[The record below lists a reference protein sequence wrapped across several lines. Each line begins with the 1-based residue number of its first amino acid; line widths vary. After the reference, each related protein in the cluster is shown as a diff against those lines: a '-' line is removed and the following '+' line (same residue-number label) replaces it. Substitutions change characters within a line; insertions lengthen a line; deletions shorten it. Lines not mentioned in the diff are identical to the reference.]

1 MALFLAFVAVL
12 LAAFALVRIRELSE
26 RVRALHEDLFA
37 ERRGRSWPPPEAAVP
52 PPTPKAAPTA
62 AAPAV
67 PAAPPPPPPR
77 IQPPPPP
84 LEPFEPAK
92 PVGPLEPV
100 AAPSPRA
107 SPVARRI
114 ESIDPRIT
122 WERWLGVR
130 GAAVLGGIFL
140 AIAGVLFFQY
150 SIEHGFITKEL
161 RVALG
166 TLAGVA
172 CLVVGEVVRRR
183 GYALTANAITGAGA
197 VILYAAFWSAHVLG
211 IFAFGVSFGAMVA
224 TTALC
229 CFLSWRNESQL
240 VAWLGL
246 SGGFATPILLS
257 TGRDEP
263 IALFSYLML
272 LDVSFLFVARKRR
285 WPLVGALGLVGTVLI
300 QAAWSTRFMGP
311 TRFVVG
317 ILFLGAFAMLFALL
331 APASAEGE
339 SKTGQRGRW
348 LAVRVGALLF
358 PFAFAAQYAGRV
370 DVGYHLYPLVLL
382 ASLLAAA
389 ASVLARRHE
398 APYVPV
404 GAAAGASAISLVW
417 VLSNQLETARVW
429 ELVACAV
436 LSCAVLHVFSEWK
449 RGTSRATKEH
459 DLASAVAAGG
469 MIAVLFAAAYPSK
482 GADLWPLVAGFVL
495 VPLFLLRLDALAP
508 STLRPFLACVPAGI
522 GISVWMNANA
532 STGAS
537 RDVVTWFAAVA
548 VAPALYLL
556 AACARKH
563 EGGRRSTFAAAAIAC
578 APLFSSLEIRFGHGT
593 HPAVAF
599 VPILAL
605 GVLAA
610 IGASGARNG
619 LLLGFAAV
627 ATSVVQWVVETNIR
641 PVDPADPGLAW
652 TGFAVL
658 LASAATFL
666 VFPLARR
673 SIWSASRTIAWTPLV
688 VVIWFPALVEMR
700 GAIGPGNRHAIPALA
715 LALVCLAGAAW
726 ALQDRRAE
734 ISAERSRDR
743 STVAALG
750 LRALALAAPF
760 LAIALAGI
768 LARSPWAPA
777 AAGLCLGCALL
788 WKVADDPPLKYAAC
802 CGAGISLLILLVEA
816 LGGPLQTYPYPLVS
830 GLGFDFFMPAAAAV
844 AAGWIGHAREIE
856 RLRPAEKGFYGSAL
870 PVVFPLAGIAG
881 IGSLLV
887 WITVEV
893 ERFFARDATFHV
905 RFGDSPARDLS
916 LSIAWALFALL
927 LLVFGTSRKLGA
939 LRWISLV
946 LLLATIGKVF
956 LLDLED
962 LAGLYRV
969 GSFLGLALSL
979 LVVSVLYQRFVFRKP
994 RPEGS

>member
-12 LAAFALVRIRELSE
+12 LAAFALVRIRELAE
-26 RVRALHEDLFA
+26 RVRALHEDFHDQRRALARGWPTSEAAA
-37 ERRGRSWPPPEAAVP
+37 ERPAPKPEPAPEILIPRPDLPTSSVAPPPPVL
-52 PPTPKAAPTA
+52 
-62 AAPAV
+62 
-67 PAAPPPPPPR
+67 PPPPR
-77 IQPPPPP
+77 IERP
-84 LEPFEPAK
+84 
-92 PVGPLEPV
+92 
-100 AAPSPRA
+100 
-107 SPVARRI
+107 SPVAR
-114 ESIDPRIT
+114 PPIT
-122 WERWLGVR
+122 RRRATPEVEWERWLGVR

-150 SIEHGFITKEL
+150 SIEHGLLTKEM

-172 CLVVGEVVRRR
+172 CLAGGEVVRRR
-183 GYALTANAITGAGA
+183 GYALTGNAITGAGA

-211 IFAFGVSFGAMVA
+211 IFAFGVSFAGMVA

-240 VAWLGL
+240 IAWLGL

-317 ILFLGAFAMLFALL
+317 VLFLGAFAMLFALL
-331 APASAEGE
+331 APAAPEGG
-339 SKTGQRGRW
+339 SKSGERGRW
-348 LAVRVGALLF
+348 IAVRVGALLF

-389 ASVLARRHE
+389 SSFLARRQE

-404 GAAAGASAISLVW
+404 GAAAGSSAIALVW
-417 VLSNQLETARVW
+417 VFSNQLETARVW

-436 LSCAVLHVFSEWK
+436 FSCAVLHVFSEWK
-449 RGTSRATKEH
+449 RGRSPATKEH

-469 MIAVLFAAAYPSK
+469 MIAVLFAAAYPSR
-482 GADLWPLVAGFVL
+482 GADLWPLIAGIAL

-508 STLRPFLACVPAGI
+508 STLRPFLACVPAGLGVSI
-522 GISVWMNANA
+522 WMNANA
-532 STGAS
+532 AS
-537 RDVVTWFAAVA
+537 GIPRDVLTWFAAA
-548 VAPALYLL
+548 AAAPSVFLL
-556 AACARKH
+556 AARARGH
-563 EGGRRSTFAAAAIAC
+563 DGGRKSTFAAAAIAC
-578 APLFSSLEIRFGHGT
+578 TPLFSSLELRFGHGT

-599 VPILAL
+599 VPVLAL
-605 GVLAA
+605 GALMALGAA
-610 IGASGARNG
+610 GARSG
-619 LLLGFAAV
+619 LLLGLAAV
-627 ATSVVQWVVETNIR
+627 ATSFVQWVVETNVR
-641 PVDPADPGLAW
+641 PIDPALAW
-652 TGFAVL
+652 IGFGVL
-658 LASAATFL
+658 LASAALFL
-666 VFPLARR
+666 LFPLARR
-673 SIWSASRTIAWTPLV
+673 SIWSESRTIAWTAPLAV
-688 VVIWFPALVEMR
+688 LCWFPALVEMR
-700 GAIGPGNRHAIPALA
+700 RAAGPGNRHAIPALA
-715 LALVCLAGAAW
+715 LALLYLAGAAW
-726 ALQDRRAE
+726 ALGDRRAE
-734 ISAERSRDR
+734 IQADRGSHRS
-743 STVAALG
+743 SVAALG

-760 LAIALAGI
+760 LAIALAGS
-768 LARSPWAPA
+768 LGRSPWGPA
-777 AAGLCLGCALL
+777 AAGLCLGCAVL
-788 WKVADDPPLKYAAC
+788 WKLADDPPLKYAALG
-802 CGAGISLLILLVEA
+802 GAGISFLILLVEA
-816 LGGPLQTYPYPLVS
+816 LVSPLQTFPYPLVS
-830 GLGFDFFMPAAAAV
+830 GLGFDFFLPAAAAV

-856 RLRPAEKGFYGSAL
+856 RARPAEKGFYASGL
-870 PVVFPLAGIAG
+870 PVFFALSGIAG

-893 ERFFARDATFHV
+893 ERLFAREPTFHV
-905 RFGDSPARDLS
+905 RFGDRPAQDLS

-927 LLVFGTSRKLGA
+927 LLLFGTSRKLGA
-939 LRWISLV
+939 LRWMSLF

-979 LVVSVLYQRFVFRKP
+979 LVVSLLYQRFVFRKP
-994 RPEGS
+994 RTEGP

>member
-12 LAAFALVRIRELSE
+12 LAAFALVRIRELAQ
-26 RVRALHEDLFA
+26 RIRALHEELLDQRLG
-37 ERRGRSWPPPEAAVP
+37 RGWPPPEPVDP
-52 PPTPKAAPTA
+52 PPTPKAAPTT
-62 AAPAV
+62 AAPAA
-67 PAAPPPPPPR
+67 PTAPPPPPPPR
-77 IQPPPPP
+77 IRSPLPP
-84 LEPFEPAK
+84 LPPTDTIH
-92 PVGPLEPV
+92 PQP
-100 AAPSPRA
+100 APSPA
-107 SPVARRI
+107 ARRV
-114 ESIDPRIT
+114 ESIDPRID

-150 SIEHGFITKEL
+150 SIEHGIITKEM

-166 TLAGVA
+166 ALAGVA
-172 CLVVGEVVRRR
+172 CFVVGEVVRRR

-211 IFAFGVSFGAMVA
+211 IFAFGVSFAAMVA

-229 CFLSWRNESQL
+229 CFLSWRNASQL

-300 QAAWSTRFMGP
+300 QAAWSTRYMGP

-317 ILFLGAFAMLFALL
+317 VVFLGVFAMLFALL
-331 APASAEGE
+331 APAANEGDE
-339 SKTGQRGRW
+339 KSGERGRW

-389 ASVLARRHE
+389 ASILARRQD

-404 GAAAGASAISLVW
+404 GAAAGASAIALVW
-417 VLSNQLETARVW
+417 VLSNRLETARVW

-436 LSCAVLHVFSEWK
+436 FSCAVLHVFSERK
-449 RGTSRATKEH
+449 RGTSPATKAH
-459 DLASAVAAGG
+459 DLASGVAAGG

-482 GADLWPLVAGFVL
+482 GADLWPLVAGFTL

-522 GISVWMNANA
+522 GISVWMNASA
-532 STGAS
+532 SSRTGVPI
-537 RDVVTWFAAVA
+537 DVVRWFAAVA
-548 VAPALYLL
+548 VAPAVFLL
-556 AACARKH
+556 AARARKH
-563 EGGRRSTFAAAAIAC
+563 VGGRRSTFAAAAIAC
-578 APLFSSLEIRFGHGT
+578 VPLFSSLEIRFGHGT

-605 GVLAA
+605 GALAA
-610 IGASGARNG
+610 CGAAGARNG
-619 LLLGFAAV
+619 LLLGFAAI
-627 ATSVVQWVVETNIR
+627 ATSFVQWVVETNIR
-641 PVDPADPGLAW
+641 PVDPTSAW
-652 TGFAVL
+652 IGFAVL
-658 LASAATFL
+658 VVSAALFL
-666 VFPLARR
+666 SFPLARR
-673 SIWSASRTIAWTPLV
+673 SIWSQSRTIAWIPLV
-688 VVIWFPALVEMR
+688 VLWWFPALVEMR
-700 GAIGPGNRHAIPALA
+700 GAAGRGNLHAIPALA
-715 LALVCLAGAAW
+715 VALVYLAGAAW
-726 ALQDRRAE
+726 ALRDRRAE
-734 ISAERSRDR
+734 IAAERSRDR
-743 STVAALG
+743 STIATLG
-750 LRALALAAPF
+750 IRALALAAPF
-760 LAIALAGI
+760 LAIALAGS
-768 LARSPWAPA
+768 LGRSPWAPA

-788 WKVADDPPLKYAAC
+788 WKLADDPPLKYAALG
-802 CGAGISLLILLVEA
+802 GAGFSFLILLGEA
-816 LGGPLQTYPYPLVS
+816 LEGPLQAFPFPLVS
-830 GLGFDFFMPAAAAV
+830 GLGFDFFLPAAAVV
-844 AAGWIGHAREIE
+844 AAGWIGHAQEVARVRE
-856 RLRPAEKGFYGSAL
+856 AEKGFYASEL
-870 PVVFPLAGIAG
+870 PVLFALSGVAG

-893 ERFFARDATFHV
+893 ERVFAREPTFHV
-905 RFGDSPARDLS
+905 RFGDHPARDLS

-927 LLVFGTSRKLGA
+927 LLLFGTSRKLGA
-939 LRWISLV
+939 LRWVSLF
-946 LLLATIGKVF
+946 LLLVTIGKVF

-969 GSFLGLALSL
+969 GSFLGLAVSL
-979 LVVSVLYQRFVFRKP
+979 LVVSLLYQRFVFRKP
-994 RPEGS
+994 RPEAP

>member
-1 MALFLAFVAVL
+1 MALFLAFVAVV
-12 LAAFALVRIRELSE
+12 LAALALFRIRELGE
-26 RVRALHEDLFA
+26 RVRALHEELLG
-37 ERRGRSWPPPEAAVP
+37 ERRGWPPPER
-52 PPTPKAAPTA
+52 TPKIEPTTEDVG
-62 AAPAV
+62 P
-67 PAAPPPPPPR
+67 PSTSPPPPPR
-77 IQPPPPP
+77 IQAPLPPPP
-84 LEPFEPAK
+84 A
-92 PVGPLEPV
+92 EPV
-100 AAPSPRA
+100 RPPPAPRA
-107 SPVARRI
+107 SPVAPRI
-114 ESIDPRIT
+114 ETIGPRIDPPID

-150 SIEHGFITKEL
+150 SIEHGLLTKEM

-183 GYALTANAITGAGA
+183 EYALTANAITGAGA

-211 IFAFGVSFGAMVA
+211 IFAFGVSFAAMVA

-229 CFLSWRNESQL
+229 CWLSWRNESQL

-285 WPLVGALGLVGTVLI
+285 WPLVGALGLLGTVLI
-300 QAAWSTRFMGP
+300 QAAWSTRYMGP

-317 ILFLGAFAMLFALL
+317 VLFLGLFAMLFALL
-331 APASAEGE
+331 APAAAQGDPKSGE
-339 SKTGQRGRW
+339 RGRW

-389 ASVLARRHE
+389 ASVLARRQD

-404 GAAAGASAISLVW
+404 GAAAGASAIALVW
-417 VLSNQLETARVW
+417 VLSNRLETARVW
-429 ELVACAV
+429 ELVGCAV
-436 LSCAVLHVFSEWK
+436 LSCAVLHVFSERK
-449 RGTSRATKEH
+449 RGTSPATKEH

-469 MIAVLFAAAYPSK
+469 MIAVLFAAASPSK
-482 GADLWPLVAGFVL
+482 GADLWPLVAGFTL

-522 GISVWMNANA
+522 GISVWMNAGA
-532 STGAS
+532 ST
-537 RDVVTWFAAVA
+537 RNLHDVLGWFAAVA
-548 VAPALYLL
+548 VAPAVFLI
-556 AACARKH
+556 AASARKH
-563 EGGRRSTFAAAAIAC
+563 VNGRRSTFAAAAIAC
-578 APLFSSLEIRFGHGT
+578 APLYSSLEIRFGHGT

-605 GVLAA
+605 GLLAA
-610 IGASGARNG
+610 LGAAGARNG
-619 LLLGFAAV
+619 LLLGFAGV
-627 ATSVVQWVVETNIR
+627 ATSLVQWVVETNIR
-641 PVDPADPGLAW
+641 PIDPTLAGI
-652 TGFAVL
+652 GFVIL
-658 LASAATFL
+658 LASAATFPF
-666 VFPLARR
+666 FPLARR
-673 SIWSASRTIAWTPLV
+673 SIWSESRTIAWMPLV
-688 VVIWFPALVEMR
+688 VPCWFPALVEMR
-700 GAIGPGNRHAIPALA
+700 QAAGTGNAYAIPALA
-715 LALVCLAGAAW
+715 VALLCLAVAAW
-726 ALQDRRAE
+726 ALSDRREE
-734 ISAERSRDR
+734 ISAERSRAR
-743 STVAALG
+743 SGIAALG

-760 LAIALAGI
+760 LAIALAGS
-768 LARSPWAPA
+768 LDRSPFGPA
-777 AAGLCLGCALL
+777 AAGLCFGCALL
-788 WKVADDPPLKYAAC
+788 WRIADEPALKYAALG
-802 CGAGISLLILLVEA
+802 GAGFVFLILLGEA
-816 LGGPLQTYPYPLVS
+816 LEGPLQTYPYPLLS
-830 GLGFDFFMPAAAAV
+830 GLGFDFFLPAAAAV
-844 AAGWIGHAREIE
+844 AAGWIGHAREAARVRE
-856 RLRPAEKGFYGSAL
+856 VEKGFYGSEV
-870 PVVFPLAGIAG
+870 PVVFALCGIAG

-893 ERFFARDATFHV
+893 ERLFTQDATFHV
-905 RFGDSPARDLS
+905 RFGDHPARDLS

-927 LLVFGTSRKLGA
+927 LLLFGTSRKLGA
-939 LRWISLV
+939 LRWVSLF

-979 LVVSVLYQRFVFRKP
+979 LVVSLLYQRFVFRKP